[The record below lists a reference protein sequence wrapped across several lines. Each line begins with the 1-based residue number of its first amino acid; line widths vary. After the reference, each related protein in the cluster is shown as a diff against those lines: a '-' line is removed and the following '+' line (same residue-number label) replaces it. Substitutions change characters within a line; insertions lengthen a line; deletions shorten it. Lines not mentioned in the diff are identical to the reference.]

1 MLTMNHVCVSFHQ
14 LRVVTVG
21 QAFPEV
27 HFLPLM
33 LVRWQSRHI
42 LCLSCSVLEHLEI
55 FSVHRPYYNII
66 NNHETNRNFGF
77 HQIKRSV
84 KSFLSFYRINTFH
97 TRSKLWTGILWF
109 CQAYLCTTDGSLART
124 LQFFRPVRNIFVIRL
139 GVKINLLKLIDEIEF
154 RLQIKH
160 F

>member
-1 MLTMNHVCVSFHQ
+1 MLTTNHVCVSFHQ

-77 HQIKRSV
+77 HQISIIVTNDQSNHFYHFIESIPSIQEVNSGLAFFDFV
-84 KSFLSFYRINTFH
+84 KH
-97 TRSKLWTGILWF
+97 
-109 CQAYLCTTDGSLART
+109 
-124 LQFFRPVRNIFVIRL
+124 IFVRL
-139 GVKINLLKLIDEIEF
+139 MVPWLELFNFFDL
-154 RLQIKH
+154 
-160 F
+160 